1 MPPVSLTITMPLIAC
16 LMACCQAAAAPATSA
31 PGWAPGS
38 VPGVV
43 VSLSKGQVLE
53 RPTAPEDSLVL
64 RDLWPEHPFVAP
76 LEPASVADFR
86 RFYAGIGPG
95 FETMREKVRQVRD
108 LATSLSGYHEQV
120 DALIARGERWIGTDL
135 PGFEPAIPNTDGA
148 PGAPAQWGPTRD
160 TLAAMRLDCALAYAL
175 SDNEAFAVRAWE
187 AALALVSHFYTH
199 GVLSRPYPSHS
210 PWDCAEEVFDAA
222 ICHSLIARWEGL
234 APLDHA
240 LIYAYLRRMG
250 QRVAYA
256 VQQSPVIGHQQAV
269 WTCNLGLLAL
279 GVEGIPEAPR
289 WRKVVEA
296 RLPGVMADFMTD
308 GGHIEACPALHVT
321 ALEHVAR
328 YGALAVQRDPGFA
341 ARNWGRTQ
349 VTLEKAFRWLTML
362 ATPLGEMPGINA
374 GPTTP
379 LATVNCLRDAINE
392 YHRGDWL
399 HAARLDTSLL
409 SVITPVDRRI
419 PPRDPNFTS
428 VLLPDSGFAVLRDN
442 WSEDSAYLLLDWGR
456 HGGEYGHADKLNI
469 ILYANGQPWVPDA
482 GETPGL
488 EAPWYRGTL
497 AHNTVLLDDQSQSP
511 TDGEPVAFHTRP
523 EFDIAAAEHSGYAA
537 CCHRRTVFHPR
548 GRYFLIID
556 ELQNASESARQ
567 AEWVLHVDGLRESG
581 TRGRYVFRRDG
592 QGLCVM
598 PGLGAGMRGSRIAQ
612 GPCAL
617 HSPDGVSSEARMIPY
632 IALAKAV
639 PPTQTAILCVA
650 IIPFTGD
657 EPELSVELSETPTAV
672 FAQVSYDDTR
682 DRFVVRRRGAPEGI
696 HRGLGLATDGAY
708 AFDSEVGREERV
720 LDYVDGSTLSLRA
733 GR

>member
-1 MPPVSLTITMPLIAC
+1 
-16 LMACCQAAAAPATSA
+16 
-31 PGWAPGS
+31 
-38 VPGVV
+38 
-43 VSLSKGQVLE
+43 VSLSKGRVLE
-53 RPTAPEDSLVL
+53 QPTTPEDSLVL

-95 FETMREKVRQVRD
+95 FETMRQRVRQVRE
-108 LATSLSGYHEQV
+108 LAVSAPGYHEQV
-120 DALIARGERWIGTDL
+120 DALVARGERWLRAAPTGFGPAV
-135 PGFEPAIPNTDGA
+135 PGDDGA
-148 PGAPAQWGPTRD
+148 PTAPAQWGPTRD

-175 SDNEAFAVRAWE
+175 SDNEAFAARAWV
-187 AALALVSHFYTH
+187 AALAQVSHFYTH
-199 GVLSRPYPSHS
+199 GVLSRPYPPHS

-222 ICHSLIARWEGL
+222 VCHSLIARWEGL

-240 LIYAYLRRMG
+240 LIFSYLRRMG

-269 WTCNLGLLAL
+269 WTCNLGILAL

-289 WRKVVEA
+289 WRKVVES

-341 ARNWGRTQ
+341 ARSWGQTQ
-349 VTLEKAFRWLTML
+349 VTLEKAFRWLAML

-379 LATVNCLRDAINE
+379 LASVNCLRDAINE

-399 HAARLDTSLL
+399 RAARLDTSLL
-409 SVITPVDRRI
+409 NVITPVDARI

-428 VLLPDSGFAVLRDN
+428 VLLPESGFAVMRDN

-456 HGGEYGHADKLNI
+456 HGGEYGHADKLNF
-469 ILYANGQPWVPDA
+469 ILYADGRPWVPDA
-482 GETPGL
+482 GEAPGPD
-488 EAPWYRGTL
+488 ASWYRSTL

-511 TDGEPVAFHTRP
+511 TDGELVAFHTRP
-523 EFDIAAAEHSGYAA
+523 EFDIAAAEHSGYPDL
-537 CCHRRTVFHPR
+537 CHRRTVLHPR
-548 GRYFLIID
+548 GRYFLVID
-556 ELQNASESARQ
+556 ELQNASQSPRQ

-581 TRGRYVFRRDG
+581 TRGRYVFRHDG
-592 QGLCVM
+592 RGLCVM
-598 PGLGAGMRGSRIAQ
+598 PALGAGMRGSRIAQ
-612 GPCAL
+612 GPCAVY
-617 HSPDGVSSEARMIPY
+617 SPNGTPSEARMIPY
-632 IALAKAV
+632 IALAKTV
-639 PPTQTAILCVA
+639 PAAQTAALCVA
-650 IIPFTGD
+650 IIPFAD
-657 EPELSVELSETPTAV
+657 EEPQLSVELSETPTAL
-672 FAQVSYDDTR
+672 FAQVSCDDTR

-708 AFDSEVGREERV
+708 AFVSEVGREVRV
-720 LDYVDGSTLSLRA
+720 LDYVEGSTLSLRA